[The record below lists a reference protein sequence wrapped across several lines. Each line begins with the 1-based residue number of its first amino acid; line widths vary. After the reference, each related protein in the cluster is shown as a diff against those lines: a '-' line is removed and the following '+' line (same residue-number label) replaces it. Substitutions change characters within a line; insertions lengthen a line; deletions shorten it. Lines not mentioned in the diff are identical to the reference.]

1 MCYNNGMLLSIII
14 TTYNEGLLLHKAILS
29 VVSALSYGKIDDYEI
44 IIHVDNGTDATNKY
58 LDSDAFNFKNVKI
71 YRNTFGDSGASRNY
85 CIEKASGKYVFIL
98 DSDDLISENFFKI
111 AIGILEANDDVLVH
125 AESCLSFDNAGGFR
139 SLWTMT
145 SSASK
150 ESDAFVLFE
159 KNKWISSVIGKKEIF
174 EKYLYI
180 KTNSGYGNEDY
191 CFNVDTINAGI
202 KHLIAPSTIHFYRKT
217 MSSLLARA
225 NENWLAQ
232 PKSDLFDIFYWKSI
246 DLSKIE
252 NNKKENVSKRVKL
265 KQSARHLYV
274 KARNNKILNFFINP
288 AATIAKR
295 VTGVKLINPPRL
307 PDGIY
312 SQWKKISKIE
322 PQLYPTKESIK
333 RLDRYNSDTNN
344 LASNAY
350 LKLCRS
356 ASFKSADYIFIVPWV
371 TVGGADK
378 VLINYLK
385 AIYELHP
392 EWKVAVITT
401 LPSKNEWACKL
412 PKNSCLFDFGNE
424 SRYLYDDIECDI
436 LFTRLIIQLG
446 SKKIHIINSEY
457 AYRWAYRHKVLIDA
471 NYDLRLSL
479 FCYDIIPETNGEGVF
494 DYADPFASRI
504 EPYVKR
510 IFTDNNVEIDE
521 LVTKYGFD
529 RRKIKTHFQPF
540 VEKIEEPKKRINSG
554 KLHILWASRICT
566 QKRPELVIDIAKQ
579 LDPDKYCIDMYGKID
594 SQYDKN
600 MFSGINTLKYC
611 GSFNGLSSININQYD
626 CFLYTSFID
635 GLPNTI
641 LEVASK
647 GLPIVASNAG
657 GIKDFIKNKK
667 TGILV
672 KDKETS
678 AYVDAL
684 KFIRDNPERAED
696 LSNNARRLLKKRH
709 SWNSFL
715 EEIKEDF

>member
-1 MCYNNGMLLSIII
+1 MNLSIII
-14 TTYNEGLLLHKAILS
+14 TAHDEGILLHKALLS
-29 VVSALSYGKIDDYEI
+29 VFSALSFASIDDYEV
-44 IIHVDNGTDATNKY
+44 IIHIDNETEETRKY
-58 LDSDAFNFKNVKI
+58 LNSSAFNFKSVKV
-71 YRNTFGDSGASRNY
+71 YRNSFGDVGLSRNF
-85 CIEKASGKYVFIL
+85 CINKASGKYVFIF
-98 DSDDLISENFFKI
+98 DADDLISENFFKV
-111 AIGILEANDDVLVH
+111 ALEILDKNDKVLVH
-125 AESCLSFDNAGGFR
+125 PESCLSFEDAGKYR
-139 SLWTMT
+139 NLWRMT
-145 SSASK
+145 SSK
-150 ESDAFVLFE
+150 DVKSDAFVMLE
-159 KNKWISSVIGKKEIF
+159 KNKWISSVIGNRNIF
-174 EKYLYI
+174 LSYPYKP
-180 KTNSGYGNEDY
+180 TCDGYGNEDY
-191 CFNVDTINAGI
+191 ALNTDTINAGI
-202 KHLIAPSTIHFYRKT
+202 RHLVAPGTVYFYRKGP
-217 MSSLLARA
+217 SSLLAKSTVKGF
-225 NENWLAQ
+225 AQ
-232 PKSDLFDIFYWKSI
+232 RKSDLFDIACWQNFSSDDICNKDKAI
-246 DLSKIE
+246 LSKNEI
-252 NNKKENVSKRVKL
+252 VKRKARKL
-265 KQSARHLYV
+265 YLN
-274 KARNNKILNFFINP
+274 ARNNRVLNTFITP
-288 AATIAKR
+288 VATAARKA
-295 VTGVKLINPPRL
+295 TGIKLIKPPRI
-307 PDGIY
+307 PDDIFE
-312 SQWKKISKIE
+312 QWKNVSEIE
-322 PQLYPTKESIK
+322 PQLFPTKDSISK
-333 RLDRYNSDTNN
+333 LFWYDERKNN
-344 LASNAY
+344 LASDAY
-350 LKLCRS
+350 LKLCKQ
-356 ASFKSADYIFIVPWV
+356 AKFTYADYIFIVPWV

-385 AIYELHP
+385 ALQVIRP
-392 EWKVAVITT
+392 KWKVAVITT
-401 LPSKNEWACKL
+401 LPSKNEWAVKL
-412 PKNSCLFDFGNE
+412 PKNACLFDYGNLAKD
-424 SRYLYDDIECDI
+424 LYDDNERDI
-436 LFTRLIIQLG
+436 LLSRLIVQLG
-446 SKKIHIINSEY
+446 AKKIHIINSEA
-457 AYRWAYRHKVLIDA
+457 AYNWAYKHSSLVESE
-471 NYDLRLSL
+471 YDLRLSL

-678 AYVDAL
+678 TYVDAL

>member
-1 MCYNNGMLLSIII
+1 
-14 TTYNEGLLLHKAILS
+14 
-29 VVSALSYGKIDDYEI
+29 
-44 IIHVDNGTDATNKY
+44 
-58 LDSDAFNFKNVKI
+58 
-71 YRNTFGDSGASRNY
+71 
-85 CIEKASGKYVFIL
+85 
-98 DSDDLISENFFKI
+98 
-111 AIGILEANDDVLVH
+111 
-125 AESCLSFDNAGGFR
+125 
-139 SLWTMT
+139 
-145 SSASK
+145 
-150 ESDAFVLFE
+150 
-159 KNKWISSVIGKKEIF
+159 
-174 EKYLYI
+174 
-180 KTNSGYGNEDY
+180 
-191 CFNVDTINAGI
+191 
-202 KHLIAPSTIHFYRKT
+202 
-217 MSSLLARA
+217 
-225 NENWLAQ
+225 
-232 PKSDLFDIFYWKSI
+232 
-246 DLSKIE
+246 
-252 NNKKENVSKRVKL
+252 
-265 KQSARHLYV
+265 
-274 KARNNKILNFFINP
+274 
-288 AATIAKR
+288 
-295 VTGVKLINPPRL
+295 
-307 PDGIY
+307 
-312 SQWKKISKIE
+312 
-322 PQLYPTKESIK
+322 
-333 RLDRYNSDTNN
+333 
-344 LASNAY
+344 
-350 LKLCRS
+350 
-356 ASFKSADYIFIVPWV
+356 
-371 TVGGADK
+371 
-378 VLINYLK
+378 
-385 AIYELHP
+385 
-392 EWKVAVITT
+392 
-401 LPSKNEWACKL
+401 
-412 PKNSCLFDFGNE
+412 
-424 SRYLYDDIECDI
+424 
-436 LFTRLIIQLG
+436 
-446 SKKIHIINSEY
+446 
-457 AYRWAYRHKVLIDA
+457 LIDA

-579 LDPDKYCIDMYGKID
+579 LDPDKYCIDMYGKMD

-657 GIKDFIKNKK
+657 GIKDFIKNNK

-672 KDKETS
+672 KDKDTS

-696 LSNNARRLLKKRH
+696 LSNNARGLLKKRH
-709 SWNSFL
+709 SWSSFL